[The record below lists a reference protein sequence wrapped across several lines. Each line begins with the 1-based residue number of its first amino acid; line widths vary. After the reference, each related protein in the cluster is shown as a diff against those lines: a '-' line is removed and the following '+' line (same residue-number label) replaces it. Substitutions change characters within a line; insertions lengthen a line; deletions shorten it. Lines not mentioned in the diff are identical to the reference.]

1 VSHNGHDDIAARLRR
16 EASATAPERLR
27 ADVMVRVHAEPRP
40 QRLRPRR
47 SFGRSFASVA
57 AAACILG
64 ALVFGVSRV
73 DLGGSGSGSAAGGGT
88 TGAEKSS
95 AHVVPGALSQGL
107 APRHAFGATPKQRL
121 VRLGAT
127 RSDGAKALILAVVP
141 GPLKGAVYGRYHLA
155 TPLRKTFGA
164 LDPYHQRARR

>member
-1 VSHNGHDDIAARLRR
+1 VSHNGHDDIAARLRH
-16 EASATAPERLR
+16 EAAATAPERLR

-40 QRLRPRR
+40 QRIRPRR

-73 DLGGSGSGSAAGGGT
+73 DFGTSSSGSAAGGGSAAADH
-88 TGAEKSS
+88 GAAVTLGPALQGEKAAPATSPPYQQF
-95 AHVVPGALSQGL
+95 VVPRSAKHLDLSL
-107 APRHAFGATPKQRL
+107 RVSA
-121 VRLGAT
+121 
-127 RSDGAKALILAVVP
+127 VP
-141 GPLKGAVYGRYHLA
+141 GPLKGAVYGRAALA
-155 TPLRKTFGA
+155 SPLRHTFGA